1 MKFLKD
7 KQTRHDFVT
16 YAMCIVAFAIVFFMQ
31 SNHMIPRMIAGQLV
45 PITAYI
51 VMAISL
57 NLVVG
62 IAGDLSL
69 GHAGFMSVGAYTGIV
84 TAVALESAVPSD
96 PMRLIISIVV
106 GAIAAA
112 ILGFLIGIP
121 VLRLSGD
128 YLAIVTLAF
137 GEIIKEIV
145 TCLIVGV
152 DSRGLHV
159 IFNITGNSTI
169 DDLHLLEDGTAII
182 KGAQG
187 ASGVSTY
194 STFLAGA
201 ILVMVALVI
210 VLNLVR
216 SRTGRAIMAVR
227 DNKIAAESVGIS
239 VTEYRMIAFVVS
251 AALAGAAG
259 ALFGG
264 NFSQLSATKF
274 DFNTSILILVFV
286 VLGGLG
292 NMRGSVIAAALLTVL
307 PELLRQFSDYRMLI
321 YAIVLILVMI
331 LPTTRSSRRSSHAL
345 RTALLPRRRWQPM
358 PSKFEFNKGKMV
370 PYPSGAIVPDR
381 DLGQR
386 PALECIHLGIE
397 FGGLKAVDDFS
408 LTIGKTEIAGL
419 IGPNGAGKTTVFNLL
434 TKVYQPTH
442 GTILLDGEDTSGKS
456 VYQVNRMGIARTFQN
471 IRLFNTMT
479 VEDNVKVGLHNQ
491 ERYSGFEG
499 VLRLPTYWKHE
510 KAAHERAMELLSIF
524 DMEHLANEQAGS
536 LPYGAQRRLEIV
548 RALATNPK
556 LLLLDEPAA
565 GMNPSETAE
574 LMENIVKIRDTFGI
588 AIMLIE
594 HDMSLV
600 MNICEGICVLNFG
613 KVIAKGTAEEIQN
626 NDAVIEAY
634 LGKQDKGEN

>member
-106 GAIAAA
+106 
-112 ILGFLIGIP
+112 GIP

-321 YAIVLILVMI
+321 YAIVLILVMVFTNN
-331 LPTTRSSRRSSHAL
+331 P
-345 RTALLPRRRWQPM
+345 Q
-358 PSKFEFNKGKMV
+358 
-370 PYPSGAIVPDR
+370 
-381 DLGQR
+381 
-386 PALECIHLGIE
+386 
-397 FGGLKAVDDFS
+397 LKAFF
-408 LTIGKTEIAGL
+408 G
-419 IGPNGAGKTTVFNLL
+419 
-434 TKVYQPTH
+434 
-442 GTILLDGEDTSGKS
+442 
-456 VYQVNRMGIARTFQN
+456 R
-471 IRLFNTMT
+471 
-479 VEDNVKVGLHNQ
+479 VKDRFASKKEV
-491 ERYSGFEG
+491 
-499 VLRLPTYWKHE
+499 
-510 KAAHERAMELLSIF
+510 AA
-524 DMEHLANEQAGS
+524 DVQ
-536 LPYGAQRRLEIV
+536 
-548 RALATNPK
+548 
-556 LLLLDEPAA
+556 
-565 GMNPSETAE
+565 
-574 LMENIVKIRDTFGI
+574 
-588 AIMLIE
+588 
-594 HDMSLV
+594 
-600 MNICEGICVLNFG
+600 
-613 KVIAKGTAEEIQN
+613 
-626 NDAVIEAY
+626 
-634 LGKQDKGEN
+634 